1 MTARRTPAAAPTTP
15 PRMACG
21 AAPKAASE
29 VLPETTP
36 TTALTTALGTVLAAA
51 LLTGCATQAPQPGTS
66 VAETRFDQLVVPG
79 RTTRADLLAAF
90 GPTKTVAFD
99 SGMETWL
106 YTAPAPGGRS
116 TELVLLVGRDG
127 IVHKMRKRPPYPT
140 DPQP

>member
-1 MTARRTPAAAPTTP
+1 MSTRRMLPATPSMAPRTARKTLRVTIL
-15 PRMACG
+15 R
-21 AAPKAASE
+21 
-29 VLPETTP
+29 
-36 TTALTTALGTVLAAA
+36 TALAPVLAAA
-51 LLTGCATQAPQPGTS
+51 LLVGCATRAPQPGTS

-79 RTTRADLLAAF
+79 RTTRAELLAAF
-90 GPTKTVAFD
+90 GPTKTVVFD